1 MKVIFYYVL
10 TCILLVL
17 TGCSTNPLVKKLR
30 DRGVMPASTAKL
42 KFIGS
47 KNDFGTDISV
57 TTEDQ
62 HVIKAV
68 WSSIYS
74 ATKTNPYAG
83 FDFGRIEF
91 YTSKKAE
98 WPAAT
103 LLVNPTDDS
112 FLETE
117 FLYQYNGESDRM
129 LGLMRCPGLHKLR
142 MWHLEK
148 SISEQR
154 ENPNKQTH
162 SKM

>member
-1 MKVIFYYVL
+1 MKITFYSIL

-17 TGCSTNPLVKKLR
+17 TGCSTNPLVKKFR
-30 DRGVMPASTAKL
+30 DRGVTPVSTAKL

-47 KNDFGTDISV
+47 KNDFGIDISV

-62 HVIKAV
+62 DVITAA
-68 WSSIYS
+68 WNSIYS
-74 ATKTNPYAG
+74 ATAVEPYG
-83 FDFGRIEF
+83 GSDFGRIDF

-103 LLVNPTDDS
+103 LIVYPNGAS

-117 FLYQYNGESDRM
+117 FRYQYDNENNKI

-142 MWHLEK
+142 MLRLEK
-148 SISEQR
+148 EH
-154 ENPNKQTH
+154 NKRKGN
-162 SKM
+162 S